1 VPVIQKRIFDVDSN
15 FAKKSLPGQPQ
26 LIASNIRLK
35 RRRPKNI

>member
-26 LIASNIRLK
+26 LIASNIRLTFHDQ
-35 RRRPKNI
+35 